1 MFIDYFFTI
10 ISKFYHNRISL
21 YSKNLD
27 FNNLI
32 DIGTHKGEFLESF
45 LKIKKIK
52 KFYCFEPQKKIY
64 DNLKKKFIKEKKI
77 KLYNYALGDT
87 CLNKKIY
94 INNLTSTST
103 LSKFN
108 HRSKYLKFKNFLT
121 GNDLKNQK
129 SYFINQKT
137 IDKVFKK
144 ISLKKTFVK
153 IDVEGYEYKVLVGA
167 QKKINQLT
175 YILVENQF
183 FNQYKNYGN
192 IKKFLLK
199 NNFEVVKNFYFP
211 TFHYKDVLYKKKGH
225 SPL

>member
-192 IKKFLLK
+192 IKNFLLK

-211 TFHYKDVLYKKKGH
+211 TFHYKDVLYKKKGQ
-225 SPL
+225 

>member
-1 MFIDYFFTI
+1 MFIDSFFNI
-10 ISKFYHNRISL
+10 ISKFHHNRISL

-64 DNLKKKFIKEKKI
+64 DNLKKRFIKEKKI

-108 HRSKYLKFKNFLT
+108 HRSKYLKFKNFLI

-129 SYFINQKT
+129 SYLINQKT

-211 TFHYKDVLYKKKGH
+211 TFHYKDVLYKKKGQ
-225 SPL
+225 

>member
-1 MFIDYFFTI
+1 MFIDSFFNI
-10 ISKFYHNRISL
+10 ISKFHHNRISL

-64 DNLKKKFIKEKKI
+64 DNLKKRFIKEKKI

-121 GNDLKNQK
+121 GTDLKNQK
-129 SYFINQKT
+129 SYFVNQKT

-211 TFHYKDVLYKKKGH
+211 TFHYKDVLYKKKGQ
-225 SPL
+225 

>member
-1 MFIDYFFTI
+1 MFIDSFFNI
-10 ISKFYHNRISL
+10 ISKFHHHRISL

-64 DNLKKKFIKEKKI
+64 DNLKKRFIKEKKI

-121 GNDLKNQK
+121 GTDLKNQK
-129 SYFINQKT
+129 SYHINQKT

-153 IDVEGYEYKVLVGA
+153 IDV
-167 QKKINQLT
+167 
-175 YILVENQF
+175 
-183 FNQYKNYGN
+183 
-192 IKKFLLK
+192 
-199 NNFEVVKNFYFP
+199 
-211 TFHYKDVLYKKKGH
+211 
-225 SPL
+225 

>member
-1 MFIDYFFTI
+1 MSD
-10 ISKFYHNRISL
+10 
-21 YSKNLD
+21 KNTL
-27 FNNLI
+27 N
-32 DIGTHKGEFLESF
+32 
-45 LKIKKIK
+45 
-52 KFYCFEPQKKIY
+52 
-64 DNLKKKFIKEKKI
+64 
-77 KLYNYALGDT
+77 T

-129 SYFINQKT
+129 SYLINQKT

-211 TFHYKDVLYKKKGH
+211 TFHYKDVLYKKKGQ
-225 SPL
+225 